1 MSGSTSRGHWDVGK
15 SAKKPRKEDA
25 DDPFTSL
32 PGSPARN
39 GLVLPTQLITNGASG
54 AQELRSHRLSI
65 AQTAGIDGLNTS
77 PTQQPANVT
86 GTPYFYFYFY

>member
-1 MSGSTSRGHWDVGK
+1 MAGSSRGHWDVGK

-25 DDPFTSL
+25 EDPFSSL

-39 GLVLPTQLITNGASG
+39 GLVLPPQLTTNVASG

-65 AQTAGIDGLNTS
+65 VQPVGIEGTNTS
-77 PTQQPANVT
+77 PPQQAANVT
-86 GTPYFYFYFY
+86 GTPL